1 MKIITPEQS
10 HAPYGAGN
18 IQPQC
23 NKRNQISL
31 MLNLLN
37 PLIKI
42 FFVILQIVFL
52 FFFHNDLLLISVL
65 IILALSLT
73 MYPKYLLAVANTILR
88 ISPLLLSIFL
98 MGYIFGNS
106 WHKDLMIIGS
116 VAIMISYTV
125 VLVRSTSAFSFLA
138 QFHKM
143 IPLKIRN
150 SATIFLYG
158 IIRFLPIIYHEYSHT
173 IRLYKYHIK
182 GKIGLNE
189 ISELFP
195 IIVNRSLKK
204 VHGCSATAEV
214 LFNSELACSFHVI
227 DLLLPALLL
236 MQIGLILL

>member
-1 MKIITPEQS
+1 
-10 HAPYGAGN
+10 
-18 IQPQC
+18 
-23 NKRNQISL
+23 
-31 MLNLLN
+31 MLYHLN

-42 FFVILQIVFL
+42 LFVILQIVFL
-52 FFFHNDLLLISVL
+52 FFFHNNILLISVL
-65 IILALSLT
+65 IILTLSLM
-73 MYPKYLLAVANTILR
+73 MYPRNLIIVTNTLLR

-98 MGYIFGNS
+98 MGYIFGNP
-106 WHKDLMIIGS
+106 WQKDLMIIGS
-116 VAIMISYTV
+116 VVIMICYTV

-150 SATIFLYG
+150 SATLFLYG

-173 IRLYKYHIK
+173 IRLYKYHVK

-189 ISELFP
+189 TSELFP
-195 IIVNRSLKK
+195 LIVNRSLKK

-214 LFNSELACSFHVI
+214 LFNNELEFSFHAC